1 MRRRALLAAAAS
13 AATAAAVAPRPAPAA
28 AGFPDRPIRLI
39 VPFAAGGN
47 ADIVARLVAPAMAE
61 RLGQPV
67 VVDNRPGAGGSVGA
81 AAAARSR
88 PDGYTMLL
96 GSTGPLSVNPVV
108 QANLPYDA
116 ERDFA
121 PVGLISR
128 TPLAVTV
135 RAGLP
140 PRTLGELIAYSKANP
155 GRATVASSG
164 TASASHLAIEL
175 FNAATGA
182 GLVHVPYRSGGDLT
196 PDLVAGNV
204 AAAMFEISTAMP
216 LHREGRARVLAVASA
231 RRSPTAP
238 DIPTVIEAGVP
249 DFTAVSYVAIVLPSG
264 VPADV
269 VEALRAALAGA
280 VGDPVVRRRLEEMGT
295 EAATGEDVTPAGL
308 AAFLRGEAERA
319 RRGAAI
325 AGLRPG

>member
-28 AGFPDRPIRLI
+28 DGFPDRPIRLI

-67 VVDNRPGAGGSVGA
+67 VLDKRPRAGGSVGA

-88 PDGYTMLL
+88 LDGYTMLL

-140 PRTLGELIAYSKANP
+140 PRT
-155 GRATVASSG
+155 
-164 TASASHLAIEL
+164 
-175 FNAATGA
+175 
-182 GLVHVPYRSGGDLT
+182 
-196 PDLVAGNV
+196 
-204 AAAMFEISTAMP
+204 
-216 LHREGRARVLAVASA
+216 
-231 RRSPTAP
+231 
-238 DIPTVIEAGVP
+238 
-249 DFTAVSYVAIVLPSG
+249 
-264 VPADV
+264 
-269 VEALRAALAGA
+269 
-280 VGDPVVRRRLEEMGT
+280 
-295 EAATGEDVTPAGL
+295 
-308 AAFLRGEAERA
+308 
-319 RRGAAI
+319 
-325 AGLRPG
+325 